1 MFTVVTQTGPTSA
14 FEFDANFTNFIEAGA
29 IFVNSGA
36 LSRDDP
42 A

>member
-1 MFTVVTQTGPTSA
+1 MFTVVTQSGPSN
-14 FEFDANFTNFIEAGA
+14 FEFDANFNNFIVAGA